1 MVGKDGALQ
10 LSSAGMCD
18 GSWRA
23 PLHGPAWPG
32 ESDCKYHDAPVAI
45 VQANG
50 DCALNLI
57 YEKHSVSAEAAGV
70 EHGIITLRYKV
81 QALRVELHFRVYPHE
96 DVIEQWTVVRN
107 GLNAPVRVT
116 RLDSDYWSG
125 PSNSNAH
132 IEWCDSRVPPALEAV
147 AGSFSNRARSCP
159 RLRSVGLHCF

>member
-81 QALRVELHFRVYPHE
+81 QALRVDSISGSIPTRMSSN
-96 DVIEQWTVVRN
+96 N
-107 GLNAPVRVT
+107 GP
-116 RLDSDYWSG
+116 WS
-125 PSNSNAH
+125 AT
-132 IEWCDSRVPPALEAV
+132 D
-147 AGSFSNRARSCP
+147 
-159 RLRSVGLHCF
+159 